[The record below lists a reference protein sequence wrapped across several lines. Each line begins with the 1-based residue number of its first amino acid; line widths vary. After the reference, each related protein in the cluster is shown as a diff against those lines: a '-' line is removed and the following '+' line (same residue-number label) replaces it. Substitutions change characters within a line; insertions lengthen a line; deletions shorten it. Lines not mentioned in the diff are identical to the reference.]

1 MDIRDEISRYLDI
14 YTPGV
19 GAGIAGT
26 QRGPGRRARAHVVP
40 TLRQGQHLRHRA
52 SRPPAS
58 GAAPCAHL
66 GLGPLQGAVAR
77 EVGPAGLGAHLA
89 REAGAQ
95 LRQRHGLHP
104 VPQHQRGVEA
114 DQRDVAALQ
123 QLVIISDK

>member
-1 MDIRDEISRYLDI
+1 M
-14 YTPGV
+14 
-19 GAGIAGT
+19 GAGVAGT

-89 REAGAQ
+89 HEAGAQ

-104 VPQHQRGVEA
+104 VTQHQRGVEA

-123 QLVIISDK
+123 QPVIISDK